1 MAEDAQNNV
10 VQLAEQLAEGFAALS
25 GEYQD
30 LFDQQKKLESRLS
43 WAKQQVR
50 GRQEHLHAP
59 FHDEPL

>member
-30 LFDQQKKLESRLS
+30 LFDQQKKLESKLS

-50 GRQEHLHAP
+50 
-59 FHDEPL
+59 D